1 MLRAIE
7 ETIAGL
13 VAVLAAAIAAHMS
26 LLYQTLDTLSIQSV
40 CAIFGCYTVSP
51 GMKCLKLYL
60 MGIVT
65 FNMLKWDMVNG
76 PCN

>member
-13 VAVLAAAIAAHMS
+13 VAVLAAAIAAPPARMS

-40 CAIFGCYTVSP
+40 CAIFGCYTTNS
-51 GMKCLKLYL
+51 LFLL
-60 MGIVT
+60 E
-65 FNMLKWDMVNG
+65 
-76 PCN
+76 